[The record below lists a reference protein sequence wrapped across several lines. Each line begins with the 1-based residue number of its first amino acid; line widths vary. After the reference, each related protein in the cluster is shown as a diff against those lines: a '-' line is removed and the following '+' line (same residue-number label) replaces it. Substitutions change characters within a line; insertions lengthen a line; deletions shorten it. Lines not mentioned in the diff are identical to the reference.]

1 MISLTENITEI
12 VESVLQDYDVFLV
25 DLEVKGTGKQTL
37 ISVFLDHEVT
47 GLNIDTCAKISRE
60 VSFLIESKS
69 LIEDKY
75 TLNVS
80 SPGLDRPL
88 KDHRQYTKNIGRKAS
103 IKYTT
108 EHGNKTIKGVFT
120 GFTDTQITL
129 DLGKEGQSSTD
140 RSAILEFKILPA
152 F

>member
-1 MISLTENITEI
+1 MISLTEKITEL

-25 DLEVKGTGKQTL
+25 DLEVKGSDKKTL
-37 ISVFLDHEVT
+37 ISVYLDHEES

-60 VSFLIESKS
+60 ISFLIESKG

-88 KDHRQYTKNIGRKAS
+88 KDQRQYNKNIGRKAS
-103 IKYTT
+103 VKFTSENT
-108 EHGNKTIKGVFT
+108 NKTVKGTFT
-120 GFTDTQITL
+120 GFDESNITL
-129 DLGKEGQSSTD
+129 DMGKDGVLGID
-140 RSAILEFKILPA
+140 RTTVLELKILPA

>member
-1 MISLTENITEI
+1 MISLTEKITEL

-25 DLEVKGTGKQTL
+25 DLEVKGSDKKTL
-37 ISVFLDHEVT
+37 ISVYLDHEES

-60 VSFLIESKS
+60 ISFLIESKG

-88 KDHRQYTKNIGRKAS
+88 KDQRQFKKNVGRKAS
-103 IKYTT
+103 VKFASDNT
-108 EHGNKTIKGVFT
+108 NKVVKGA
-120 GFTDTQITL
+120 FTDFDDAQITL
-129 DLGKEGQSSTD
+129 DLGKEGKLSID
-140 RSAILEFKILPA
+140 RSTVLEFKILPA

>member
-1 MISLTENITEI
+1 MISLTEKITDL

-25 DLEVKGTGKQTL
+25 DLEVKGSDKRTL
-37 ISVFLDHEVT
+37 ISVYLDHEES

-60 VSFLIESKS
+60 VSFLIESKG

-88 KDHRQYTKNIGRKAS
+88 KDHKQFKKNIGRKAS
-103 IKYTT
+103 VKYKTDPTT
-108 EHGNKTIKGVFT
+108 KTVKGVFT
-120 GFTDTQITL
+120 DYDDAKITL
-129 DLGKEGQSSTD
+129 DLGKDGKLNID
-140 RSAILEFKILPA
+140 RSTVLEFKILPA

>member
-1 MISLTENITEI
+1 MISLTEKITDL
-12 VESVLQDYDVFLV
+12 VQSVLQDYDVFLV
-25 DLEVKGTGKQTL
+25 DLEVKGSDKKTL
-37 ISVFLDHEVT
+37 ISVYLDHEET

-60 VSFLIESKS
+60 LSFLIESKE

-88 KDHRQYTKNIGRKAS
+88 KDQRQYQKNIGRKAS
-103 IKYTT
+103 VKYTL
-108 EHGNKTIKGVFT
+108 EQSNKAVKGIFA
-120 GFTDTQITL
+120 GFDDAHLTL
-129 DLGKEGQSSTD
+129 DMGKDGKLEIERSTV
-140 RSAILEFKILPA
+140 LELKILPV

>member
-1 MISLTENITEI
+1 MISLTEKITEL

-25 DLEVKGTGKQTL
+25 DLEVKGSDKKTL
-37 ISVFLDHEVT
+37 ISVYLDHEES

-60 VSFLIESKS
+60 LSFLIESKG

-88 KDHRQYTKNIGRKAS
+88 KDQRQYKKNIGRKS
-103 IKYTT
+103 SVKYTDNQS
-108 EHGNKTIKGVFT
+108 NKTVKGVFT
-120 GFTDTQITL
+120 GFDDSRITL
-129 DLGKEGQSSTD
+129 DLGKDGEFSID
-140 RSAILEFKILPA
+140 RSTVLEFKILPA

>member
-12 VESVLQDYDVFLV
+12 VESVLRDHDVFLV
-25 DLEVKGTGKQTL
+25 DLEVKGSGKQTL
-37 ISVFLDHEVT
+37 ISVFLDNELT
-47 GLNIDTCAKISRE
+47 GLNIDICAKISRE
-60 VSFLIESKS
+60 VSFLIESRS

-88 KDHRQYTKNIGRKAS
+88 KDHRQFTKNIGRNAS
-103 IKYTT
+103 VKYTT
-108 EHGNKTIKGVFT
+108 EQGNKTIKGVFT
-120 GFTDTQITL
+120 GFNETQLIL
-129 DLGKEGQSSTD
+129 DLGKEGESTVE